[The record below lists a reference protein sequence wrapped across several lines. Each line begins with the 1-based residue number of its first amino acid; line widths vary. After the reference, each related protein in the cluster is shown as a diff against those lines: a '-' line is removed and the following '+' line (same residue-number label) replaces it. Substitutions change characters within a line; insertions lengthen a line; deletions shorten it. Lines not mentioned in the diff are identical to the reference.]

1 MNDVTQTKPEETTPA
16 DEFASV
22 FAGLDQLGDK
32 PVPADLS
39 KLGEATTDE
48 AKPAEGNEGGKAPAV
63 SSGEGDAAAA
73 AAGAEG
79 NGDGQQK
86 PAAEGAASGDAPSGE
101 QPAAAEKPAETPKPD
116 AVERL
121 ADLLTQRAEQKPA
134 APQQEQRQQELPQHF
149 SEEEQTFLAQYEQ
162 DFPDVARAETL
173 RRRADMRDLAQYIFT
188 QMFAQIGPLRE
199 VVEELTTNQH
209 LGELHQVAPDY
220 DDVREK
226 VIDWVK
232 TQPPV
237 LRNAYEHVIKEGS
250 VEDISFLISEYKKA
264 TGTQQQANT
273 PAAKPE
279 PKKETEL
286 PAATKQAVASL
297 APVSS
302 KRSAIS
308 AGGVSSDDFEGSF
321 AAWAD
326 KV

>member
-1 MNDVTQTKPEETTPA
+1 MTDTTQTKPEETSPA
-16 DEFASV
+16 DEFAAV
-22 FAGLDQLGDK
+22 FSGLDQLGDK

-39 KLGEATTDE
+39 TLGEVNADD
-48 AKPAEGNEGGKAPAV
+48 K
-63 SSGEGDAAAA
+63 A
-73 AAGAEG
+73 AAGAPAAGAET
-79 NGDGQQK
+79 
-86 PAAEGAASGDAPSGE
+86 PAAEGAAAGNGDEQQKPAADAAASEAAPSGE
-101 QPAAAEKPAETPKPD
+101 QPVAAEKPAAPAAEAPKPD
-116 AVERL
+116 PVERL
-121 ADLLTQRAEQKPA
+121 ADLLTERNKPA
-134 APQQEQRQQELPQHF
+134 AQPQQEQRQQELPPHF

-162 DFPDVARAETL
+162 DFPDVARAEQL

-188 QMFAQIGPLRE
+188 QMFAHVNPLRE
-199 VVEELTTNQH
+199 IVEEITTNQH

-250 VEDISFLISEYKKA
+250 VEDISFLIGEYKKA